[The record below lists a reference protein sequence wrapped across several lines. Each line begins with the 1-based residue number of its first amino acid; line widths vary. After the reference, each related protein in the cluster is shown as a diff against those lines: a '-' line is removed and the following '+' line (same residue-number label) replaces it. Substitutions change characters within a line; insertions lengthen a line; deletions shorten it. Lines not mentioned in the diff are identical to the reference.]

1 MLFYINISWSALL
14 FPYVANYVFLF
25 FIMIL
30 SNITLNIFSFY
41 FSPLGLF
48 FSIHPKSEIPKVR
61 VNLSGFD

>member
-1 MLFYINISWSALL
+1 MWCCINLEHFEGQLGSEH
-14 FPYVANYVFLF
+14 
-25 FIMIL
+25 
-30 SNITLNIFSFY
+30 NIFSFY